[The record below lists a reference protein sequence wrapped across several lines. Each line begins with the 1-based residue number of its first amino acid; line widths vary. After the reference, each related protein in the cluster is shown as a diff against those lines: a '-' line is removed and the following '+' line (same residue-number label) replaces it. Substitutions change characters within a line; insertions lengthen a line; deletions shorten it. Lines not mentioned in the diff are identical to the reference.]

1 MRKYNQYEITKAH
14 YNNFST
20 TFIVQCT
27 ISLIIILSIWVLRYF
42 RPDMLEQIAVLIRQN
57 IAWEQILSL
66 IAEIKDILLHYIR

>member
-1 MRKYNQYEITKAH
+1 MRKYNQYEITKAY

-42 RPDMLEQIAVLIRQN
+42 RPDMLEQIVVLIKQD